1 MPTHTTIPRT
11 GQRHLV
17 FDGDRLA
24 TATSLVLP
32 LVSLTHNRWWELA
45 LYRHTDG
52 RHIATASYRTQWDA
66 EHPHDSAHVATDLD
80 QAFAWLEAI
89 DPLAHVRGYPDAPH
103 YQAKN
108 AQLQV
113 TIRAHYARAITAL
126 ADELGLVEHL

>member
-1 MPTHTTIPRT
+1 MPTHTIPRT
-11 GQRHLV
+11 GQRPLV

-24 TATSLVLP
+24 TTDSRATEGP
-32 LVSLTHNRWWELA
+32 AHARWWNLA
-45 LYRHTDG
+45 LYRHPDG
-52 RHIATASYRTQWDA
+52 RHLATASYRTQWEA
-66 EHPHDSAHVATDLD
+66 EYDHDSAHVAPDLD

-108 AQLQV
+108 AQLQA